1 MTSARTATEDSV
13 PLNKGRHFVY
23 IKIMKYFD
31 RRIIFYAAILFSIIA
46 GVAPVTMN
54 IFLGDLANVMTT
66 TSNFNKEVGKICVKI
81 AIYCAIYTVIMEIK
95 DVVGGS
101 SGPWFQTDIRK
112 NLYKK
117 LMSLDI
123 SFFDLH
129 PTGTLLNNF
138 TSDCA
143 ILNEVYI
150 SKFMMVFQNIIQSI
164 AALILAFIYSWRVT
178 LIACVAILLCVLVY
192 YLGEFFVG
200 RLWHNFNQSVS
211 DAGTR
216 AEQVIMAFRTV
227 KSFDNEM
234 LEAEKYQVSINQ
246 INAVYNKTSIIIGTK
261 DGLITAIAHFMLV
274 GVIYFTTWMIVR
286 KPSWGVANGDLMVLV
301 PSLIFA
307 TMGVQQAFQMVDD
320 FNKAAV
326 SADRVLDIL
335 EEPIE
340 VDQRKGGD
348 FKETV
353 VGKIE
358 FKNVCF
364 KYKGVDNYAVKDLSF
379 VVNPGETVALVGE
392 SGCGKSTTLQLL
404 QRFYEI
410 ESGQILVDD
419 VDITK
424 LSPDAL
430 RRQVSIVPQAPVL
443 FSMSIKDNI
452 RYAKIDAS
460 DREVADAAKIGNAH
474 DFIMKFPDNYN
485 TFVDI
490 TSLSGGQK
498 QRICIS
504 RAILMNSPI
513 LLLDEATA
521 ALDTESEKLVQ
532 ESLEEVRKGKTAI
545 VVAHRLATV
554 INADRILVFKDGH
567 IVESGKHEELLAKQ
581 GYYADLI
588 KYQLQ

>member
-234 LEAEKYQVSINQ
+234 LEAEKYQASINQ